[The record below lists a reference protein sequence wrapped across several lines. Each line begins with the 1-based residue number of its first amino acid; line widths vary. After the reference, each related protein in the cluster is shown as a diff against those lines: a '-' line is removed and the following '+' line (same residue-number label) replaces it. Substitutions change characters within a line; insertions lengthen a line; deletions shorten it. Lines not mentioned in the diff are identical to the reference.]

1 MKFLSGLGAISSA
14 LALSMLVAFSA
25 VAFPEIRVGGTKG
38 NDWGS
43 PSYPNWNLP
52 HDCGTHQQR
61 GALFGTTTGAGDEHI
76 WGYEGCDLIPS
87 GKGNDTVY
95 GGKEMDALYGGR
107 GDDKLKGHKGHD
119 HLFGGSG
126 AGIFSGNDLLD
137 TRDGQNERGEIEEV
151 HGADGLDRCFLD
163 PDPDGVKFSGCEYL
177 NGRKSPYPTE
187 KYFNTSEEGNQTE
200 RRAEVNQFLRGN

>member
-1 MKFLSGLGAISSA
+1 MKFLCGLGAFSSA
-14 LALSMLVAFSA
+14 LALLMQVAFWA
-25 VAFPEIRVGGTKG
+25 VALEETKVGGTKG
-38 NDWGS
+38 NEWGS

-52 HDCGTHQQR
+52 HDCDGHEQR
-61 GALFGTTTGAGDEHI
+61 GALFGTTGAGDDRI
-76 WGYEGCDLIPS
+76 WGNDGCDLIAS

-107 GDDKLKGHKGHD
+107 GNDKLKGHDGHD

-126 AGIFSGNDLLD
+126 SSRSSGNDLLD
-137 TRDGQNERGEIEEV
+137 TRDGENERGDIEEV
-151 HGADGLDRCFLD
+151 HGGDGLDRCFLD

-177 NGRKSPYPTE
+177 NGRKSPYLTD
-187 KYFNTSEEGNQTE
+187 KYFNTSDEGNQTD

>member
-1 MKFLSGLGAISSA
+1 MKFLSGVGALSSV

-25 VAFPEIRVGGTKG
+25 VGFAETRVGGTKG

-52 HDCGTHQQR
+52 HDCGSHEQR
-61 GALFGTTTGAGDEHI
+61 GALFGTTGAGDDRI
-76 WGYEGCDLIPS
+76 WGYDGCDLIAS

-107 GDDKLKGHKGHD
+107 GNDKLKGNKGHD
-119 HLFGGSG
+119 H
-126 AGIFSGNDLLD
+126 LLD
-137 TRDGQNERGEIEEV
+137 TRDGENERGEIEEV
-151 HGADGLDRCFLD
+151 HGGDGLDRCFLD

-187 KYFNTSEEGNQTE
+187 KYVNTSEEGNQTE
-200 RRAEVNQFLRGN
+200 RRAEVNQFLLRK

>member
-1 MKFLSGLGAISSA
+1 MKFLSGLGALSSV

-25 VAFPEIRVGGTKG
+25 VGFAETRVGGTKG

-61 GALFGTTTGAGDEHI
+61 GALFGTTGAGEERI
-76 WGYEGCDLIPS
+76 WGYEGCDLIAS

-95 GGKEMDALYGGR
+95 
-107 GDDKLKGHKGHD
+107 
-119 HLFGGSG
+119 
-126 AGIFSGNDLLD
+126 
-137 TRDGQNERGEIEEV
+137 TRDGENERGEIEEV
-151 HGADGLDRCFLD
+151 HGGDGLDRCFLD

-187 KYFNTSEEGNQTE
+187 KYVNTSEEGNQTE
-200 RRAEVNQFLRGN
+200 RRAEVNQFLLGK

>member
-1 MKFLSGLGAISSA
+1 MKFLSGLGAFSSA
-14 LALSMLVAFSA
+14 LALLMLVAFSA
-25 VAFPEIRVGGTKG
+25 VALPETRVGGTKG

-52 HDCGTHQQR
+52 HDCGGHELR
-61 GALFGTTTGAGDEHI
+61 GALFGTTGAGDERI
-76 WGYEGCDLIPS
+76 WGNDGCDLIPA

-95 GGKEMDALYGGR
+95 GGKKMDALYGGR
-107 GDDKLKGHKGHD
+107 GNDKLKGNKGHD

-126 AGIFSGNDLLD
+126 PGRFSGNDLLD
-137 TRDGQNERGEIEEV
+137 TRDGENERGDIEEV

-163 PDPDGVKFSGCEYL
+163 PDGVKFSGCEFL
-177 NGRKSPYPTE
+177 NGQKSPYPTD
-187 KYFNTSEEGNQTE
+187 KYVNTSDEGNQTN

>member
-1 MKFLSGLGAISSA
+1 MKSLSGLGAFSSV
-14 LALSMLVAFSA
+14 LALWMLVAFSA
-25 VAFPEIRVGGTKG
+25 VGFAETRVGGTKG

-52 HDCGTHQQR
+52 HDCPTHQQR
-61 GALFGTTTGAGDEHI
+61 GALFGTTTGAGHERI
-76 WGYEGCDLIPS
+76 WGNEGCDLIAA

-95 GGKEMDALYGGR
+95 GGKEMDALYGE
-107 GDDKLKGHKGHD
+107 
-119 HLFGGSG
+119 
-126 AGIFSGNDLLD
+126 
-137 TRDGQNERGEIEEV
+137 NERGELEEV

-187 KYFNTSEEGNQTE
+187 KYFNTSEEGNQAE
-200 RRAEVNQFLRGN
+200 RRAQVNQFLRGK

>member
-1 MKFLSGLGAISSA
+1 MKLLSGLGAFLSA

-25 VAFPEIRVGGTKG
+25 VALVETRVGGTKG

-52 HDCGTHQQR
+52 HDCGGHQQR
-61 GALFGTTTGAGDEHI
+61 GALFSTPGAGDERI
-76 WGYEGCDLIPS
+76 WG
-87 GKGNDTVY
+87 GN
-95 GGKEMDALYGGR
+95 
-107 GDDKLKGHKGHD
+107 DKLKGHKGHD

-126 AGIFSGNDLLD
+126 AVISSGNDLLD
-137 TRDGQNERGEIEEV
+137 TRDGENERGEIEEV

-177 NGRKSPYPTE
+177 NGRKSPYPTD
-187 KYFNTSEEGNQTE
+187 KYVNTSEEGNQTE
-200 RRAEVNQFLRGN
+200 RRTEVNQFLRGN

>member
-1 MKFLSGLGAISSA
+1 MKFLSGLGAFWSA

-25 VAFPEIRVGGTKG
+25 VALPEIRVGGTKG

-43 PSYPNWNLP
+43 PSYPNWKLP
-52 HDCGTHQQR
+52 HDCGGHEQR
-61 GALFGTTTGAGDEHI
+61 GALFAPTGAGDDRI
-76 WGYEGCDLIPS
+76 WGNDGCDLIPS

-107 GDDKLKGHKGHD
+107 GNDKLKGHKGHD

-126 AGIFSGNDLLD
+126 PGRSSGNDLLD
-137 TRDGQNERGEIEEV
+137 TRDGENERGDIEEV

-177 NGRKSPYPTE
+177 NGRKSPYPTD
-187 KYFNTSEEGNQTE
+187 KYVNTSEEGNQTE

>member
-1 MKFLSGLGAISSA
+1 MKLLSGLGVFSSA
-14 LALSMLVAFSA
+14 LALLMLVAFSA
-25 VAFPEIRVGGTKG
+25 VAFPETRVGGTKG

-43 PSYPNWNLP
+43 PSHPNWNLP
-52 HDCGTHQQR
+52 HDCGGHQQR
-61 GALFGTTTGAGDEHI
+61 GALFGTTGAGDDRI
-76 WGYEGCDLIPS
+76 WGYEGCDLIPA

-95 GGKEMDALYGGR
+95 GGKEMDALYGGL
-107 GDDKLKGHKGHD
+107 GNDKLKGHKGHD

-126 AGIFSGNDLLD
+126 PGRFSGNDLLD
-137 TRDGQNERGEIEEV
+137 TRDGENEQGEIEEV

-187 KYFNTSEEGNQTE
+187 KYVNTSEEGNQTE

>member
-1 MKFLSGLGAISSA
+1 MKSLSGLGAFSSV

-25 VAFPEIRVGGTKG
+25 VGFAETRVGGTKG

-52 HDCGTHQQR
+52 HDCPTHQQR
-61 GALFGTTTGAGDEHI
+61 GALFGTTTGAGHERI
-76 WGYEGCDLIPS
+76 WGNEGCDLIAA

-95 GGKEMDALYGGR
+95 GGKEMDALYGGL
-107 GDDKLKGHKGHD
+107 GNDKLKGDKGHD

-126 AGIFSGNDLLD
+126 AGISSGNDLLD
-137 TRDGQNERGEIEEV
+137 TRDGENERGELEEV

-187 KYFNTSEEGNQTE
+187 KYFNTSEEGNQAE
-200 RRAEVNQFLRGN
+200 RRAEVNQFLRGK